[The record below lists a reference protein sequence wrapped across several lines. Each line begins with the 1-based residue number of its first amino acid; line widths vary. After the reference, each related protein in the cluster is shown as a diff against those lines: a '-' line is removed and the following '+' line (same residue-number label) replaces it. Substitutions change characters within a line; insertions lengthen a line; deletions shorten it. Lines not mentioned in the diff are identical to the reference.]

1 MLKLDNMKDIDKKS
15 VQSDKTECSSLVM
28 SSDDV
33 TDSDSARANNSITE
47 GALNKTPDSIIDI
60 QEDEIWSSASEA
72 EDLIDDSEAA
82 GENCDNSKGDLKP
95 ANNGSSTEDID
106 KIQSATTE
114 ENNEKAS
121 NEDSKNSAR
130 NDIVIEESRDVAN
143 AGEGDQLQGNIFLR
157 HSAILIYNHVWKNRK
172 LALQKANMPLPKA
185 EIQLQGCRHFSRVA
199 CKL

>member
-1 MLKLDNMKDIDKKS
+1 MLKLDNIKDIDKKS

-95 ANNGSSTEDID
+95 ANILVQGRWKATQSREGAKSDVTLKVSDFGLTWSIFVYNSVFNGTMFQGVTFRVESD
-106 KIQSATTE
+106 
-114 ENNEKAS
+114 
-121 NEDSKNSAR
+121 DSQVCS
-130 NDIVIEESRDVAN
+130 
-143 AGEGDQLQGNIFLR
+143 L
-157 HSAILIYNHVWKNRK
+157 
-172 LALQKANMPLPKA
+172 
-185 EIQLQGCRHFSRVA
+185 
-199 CKL
+199 